1 LFKSIVLKRNIIN
14 PIDNFLF
21 QKELN
26 TGSVIV
32 NFVCLKHEIKEVRMP
47 RKTIS
52 EGINKEIGEKLR
64 RVRQH
69 QLLSQQNV
77 ADDIGVSASAYSKME
92 NGKTDFSA
100 TRLSQLATYFKVHLP
115 DFLDPR
121 VNIPRNINEIG
132 QIVDYDKALV
142 ERDVARAM
150 LRDLFNKDE

>member
-1 LFKSIVLKRNIIN
+1 
-14 PIDNFLF
+14 
-21 QKELN
+21 
-26 TGSVIV
+26 
-32 NFVCLKHEIKEVRMP
+32 MP